1 MKGFCTLFL
10 MLGFGLL
17 FSCKTKTT
25 YDKNA
30 YAEIMNQSIRLHAIQ
45 QKGQNNPGKFVA
57 FSDTLYTNDKL
68 PKEVIDSINTA
79 RKKEYK
85 R

>member
-30 YAEIMNQSIRLHAIQ
+30 YAEIMNQLVPLHAVENPNQIQ
-45 QKGQNNPGKFVA
+45 IKSKQ
-57 FSDTLYTNDKL
+57 
-68 PKEVIDSINTA
+68 E
-79 RKKEYK
+79 R
-85 R
+85 